1 MNTYVNKNNLST
13 RKINLF
19 DVKNVFV
26 KNKFE
31 YVYTKDIGINMYK
44 FTIVYATYQM
54 EYKHCFV
61 CVETLCFKHIF
72 IDKNN
77 VTFMI

>member
-1 MNTYVNKNNLST
+1 MNTYVNKNILST

-44 FTIVYATYQM
+44 FTIVYATYQ
-54 EYKHCFV
+54 
-61 CVETLCFKHIF
+61 TL
-72 IDKNN
+72 
-77 VTFMI
+77 